1 MISLPGRTD
10 AFSLGSRPRIESDVT
25 DLPLPDSPTSATVE
39 LPGMSKLMPF
49 TASKTVCLS
58 RRKLTRRLRTER
70 RGSMCVEIFRWDSS
84 AGCRCASFQFR
95 IERVAQRVG
104 KQAERGDQQ
113 RHR

>member
-10 AFSLGSRPRIESDVT
+10 AFSLGSRPRIESEVT

-39 LPGMSKLMPF
+39 LPGTSKLMPL

-70 RGSMCVEIFRWDSS
+70 RDSIVLGDLS
-84 AGCRCASFQFR
+84 LGLKAGGRCASFQFG
-95 IERVAQRVG
+95 IECVAQG
-104 KQAERGDQQ
+104 I
-113 RHR
+113 